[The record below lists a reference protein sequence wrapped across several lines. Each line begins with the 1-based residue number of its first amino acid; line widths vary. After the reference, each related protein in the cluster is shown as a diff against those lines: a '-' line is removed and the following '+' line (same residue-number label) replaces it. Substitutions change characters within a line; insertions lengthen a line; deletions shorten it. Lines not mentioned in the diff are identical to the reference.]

1 MIKEVK
7 LKSIYINE
15 KKADGTPYIDKNGNP
30 FKMAVIENEAGHKAS
45 MFCGKFQAKDLEEI
59 KTWKSGDVV
68 KINLE
73 QDGKFLNFSIPNRTD
88 ELQDKIANL
97 ELRVSRLEGKK
108 QAGGLL
114 GYEEQQELEKMGE
127 ILAKQSEDVPT
138 KEMLDSIPF

>member
-59 KTWKSGDVV
+59 KTWKSGDTV

-73 QDGKFLNFSIPNRTD
+73 QDGKFTNFSIPNRTD
-88 ELQDKIANL
+88 ELQDKISNL

-114 GYEEQQELEKMGE
+114 GEEETQELAKMSQVLTEKE
-127 ILAKQSEDVPT
+127 EEVDTSV
-138 KEMLDSIPF
+138 IPF